1 MFRKITAPDA
11 GYQFHRWQ
19 RPIPPLT
26 QAEIRL
32 TELRQVHG
40 NAEGTRVFR
49 TELRT
54 RRAVW
59 L

>member
-1 MFRKITAPDA
+1 MYKQTTAPDA

-32 TELRQVHG
+32 AQLRQIHG
-40 NAEGTRVFR
+40 NAEGTRIY
-49 TELRT
+49 
-54 RRAVW
+54 RAECRIDAVR